1 MNRTISVAV
10 LLLLL
15 SFPFPA
21 FGQEAVTVTLGSAH
35 YATDETKDETN
46 PGFIITN
53 DLSKRFDVK
62 WGAFENSEG
71 KSSAFLA
78 VGPDFEIGNYVR
90 GSAVVAAASG
100 YGTLITPLQTG
111 TVVYFPAANISVGP
125 KNYSITFI
133 ALPGSV
139 GFGATIRF

>member
-10 LLLLL
+10 LLLVF
-15 SFPFPA
+15 SFFPA
-21 FGQEAVTVTLGSAH
+21 YGQEAVTVTVGSAH

-46 PGFIITN
+46 PGFIVTN
-53 DLSKRFDVK
+53 GLSSRLDIK
-62 WGAFENSEG
+62 WGAFKNSEG

-78 VGPDFEIGNYVR
+78 VGPDFKIGNYIR

-111 TVVYFPAANISVGP
+111 TVVYFPAASVSVGP
-125 KNYSITFI
+125 KNYGITFI

-139 GFGATIRF
+139 GFGATVRF

>member
-1 MNRTISVAV
+1 MNRVISVTI
-10 LLLLL
+10 LLLLF
-15 SFPFPA
+15 SFSPA
-21 FGQEAVTVTLGSAH
+21 RGQEVFTVTVGSAH

-46 PGFIITN
+46 PGFIVTN
-53 DLSKRFDVK
+53 GLSSRLDVK
-62 WGAFENSEG
+62 WGAFKNSEG

-78 VGPDFEIGNYVR
+78 VGPDFRIGNYVR

-111 TVVYFPAANISVGP
+111 SVVYFPAANVSVGP
-125 KNYSITFI
+125 KKYSGTFI
-133 ALPGSV
+133 LLPGSV

>member
-1 MNRTISVAV
+1 MNWTISVAV
-10 LLLLL
+10 LLL

-21 FGQEAVTVTLGSAH
+21 FGQEAVTVTVGSAH

-46 PGFIITN
+46 PGFIVTN
-53 DLSKRFDVK
+53 DLSSRLDIK
-62 WGAFENSEG
+62 WGVFKNSEG

-78 VGPDFEIGNYVR
+78 VGPDFKIGNYIR

-133 ALPGSV
+133 VLPAAV